1 MPITEPDQRKA
12 QHPSEVIA
20 SEAPVEALEPPE
32 RKRPRGGNMTVIL
45 WALLLVFGILI
56 FLVRT
61 PLHAPPFDSL
71 TQYVCDPPPRLPIQA
86 NRLGTYPLEFKCRAG
101 DQVLY
106 QRQAVINGSNP
117 SGLKACKQEGS
128 LIRIWR
134 MPPPNAYG
142 AYVFHSTCG
151 DHTIMY
157 YKNRAAVYE
166 SIQRFSMAVT
176 CIVILGSL
184 TGLGLRLFHSHRR
197 HNSASG

>member
-1 MPITEPDQRKA
+1 MPITEPDQREA

-61 PLHAPPFDSL
+61 PLHAPPFESL

-106 QRQAVINGSNP
+106 QRQAVTNGSNP
-117 SGLKACKQEGS
+117 RGLKACKQEGG

-134 MPPPNAYG
+134 MPPPSAYG

-157 YKNRAAVYE
+157 YKNRAAIYE
-166 SIQRFSMAVT
+166 STQLFSIAVAW
-176 CIVILGSL
+176 IMILASL
-184 TGLGLRLFHSHRR
+184 TGLIRLLFNSHPR
-197 HNSASG
+197 HRSASA